1 MVDLA
6 EMDEDEEME
15 MESYRI
21 GWLNVYMTPEQASRW
36 NNGNTTRQDMF
47 SIIVSLPSRDRGLPT
62 SEEMSL
68 AQSMKNPLVREIVKN
83 NWEAVSENS

>member
-1 MVDLA
+1 
-6 EMDEDEEME
+6 

-21 GWLNVYMTPEQASRW
+21 GWLSVYMTKDQADRW
-36 NNGNTTRQDMF
+36 NSGNTTRQDMF

-68 AQSMKNPLVREIVKN
+68 AEAMGNPLVRETVN
-83 NWEAVSENS
+83 DNWEAVPYNS